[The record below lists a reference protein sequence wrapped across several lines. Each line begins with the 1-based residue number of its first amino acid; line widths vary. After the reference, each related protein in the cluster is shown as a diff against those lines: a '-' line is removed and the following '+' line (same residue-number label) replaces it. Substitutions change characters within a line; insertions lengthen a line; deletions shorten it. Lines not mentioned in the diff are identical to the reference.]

1 MKHIPSIKTRQRLK
15 FTPQLRN
22 AIGLLQLSGS
32 ELQLEIQQAIETNA
46 LLEIENNNP
55 HQFVDEVVDT
65 NSNPY
70 NESIRSDSDWPND
83 TRIEDQDDLYTDE
96 DSGIDRYWLPA
107 HERSDIDISRV
118 DAYEVADHS
127 VSLSDHLTQQIDFVS
142 LTVVQ
147 DAIAQAIID
156 GINDDGMLKN
166 SLIEIAASLRPEVNA
181 SLVEMEKVLKVIQD
195 LDPPGVGSR
204 NLQECLLI
212 QLRLLPKDSHSKRV
226 AIRVLADHFEFL
238 ASQDFDRLSRIL
250 NIPTKDLLEAVD
262 LVRSLNPRPGS
273 AIGSALTEYVTP
285 DVIAREDNG
294 RWLVELNPDVTPRV
308 RINPIYDQPSTM
320 STKFRSNDY
329 VRENLRHAKLF
340 LQGVEH
346 RNSTLAN
353 VSRCIVEHQRG
364 FLEQGLSAMKPLSLA
379 NISSKLDIHVS
390 TVSRIT
396 TRKYLLTPRGLFP
409 LKYFFSKTISTSDG
423 EPVASIAVQELIRN
437 IINREEKQDPLSD
450 NSISKLLESDGMK
463 IARRTVTKYRE
474 IMAIP
479 TSNKRKK
486 HYWALGIQVRRNT
499 LVGSKSIER

>member
-1 MKHIPSIKTRQRLK
+1 MRQIPSIKTRQRFK
-15 FTPQLRN
+15 ATPQLRN
-22 AIGLLQLSGS
+22 AIRLLQLSGS

-46 LLEIENNNP
+46 LLEIENNIP
-55 HQFVDEVVDT
+55 QQFVDT
-65 NSNPY
+65 NSHSY
-70 NESIRSDSDWPND
+70 NESIRSESYWPND
-83 TRIEDQDDLYTDE
+83 PRIEGQDDPYADE
-96 DSGIDRYWLPA
+96 DSGIDRYGLPA
-107 HERSDIDISRV
+107 HERSDIDRSHV
-118 DAYEVADHS
+118 DAYEVADRS
-127 VSLSDHLTQQIDFVS
+127 VSLSDHLTQQLDFAS

-147 DAIAQAIID
+147 DTIAQGIID
-156 GINDDGMLKN
+156 AINDDGMLRN
-166 SLIEIAASLRPEVNA
+166 SLVEIAASLRPEVNA
-181 SLVEMEKVLKVIQD
+181 SLVEMEEVLKVIQD

-204 NLQECLLI
+204 SLQECLLI
-212 QLRLLPKDSHSKRV
+212 QLRFLPKNSHSKRV

-238 ASQDFDRLSRIL
+238 ASRDFDRLSRIL

-273 AIGSALTEYVTP
+273 AIDSALTEYVTP
-285 DVIAREDNG
+285 DVIVREDNG
-294 RWLVELNPDVTPRV
+294 RWLVELNPDVTPRI

-320 STKFRSNDY
+320 STKFRSNAY

-353 VSRCIVEHQRG
+353 VSRCIVEHQHG
-364 FLEQGLSAMKPLSLA
+364 FLEHGLSAMKPLSLA

-396 TRKYLLTPRGLFP
+396 SRKYLLTPRGLFP
-409 LKYFFSKTISTSDG
+409 LKYFFSKTISTTDG

-437 IINREEKQDPLSD
+437 IIDREEKQDPLSD
-450 NSISKLLESDGMK
+450 NSISKLLASDGMK

-486 HYWALGIQVRRNT
+486 HYWALGIQVRRNKMG
-499 LVGSKSIER
+499 GSKSIER

>member
-1 MKHIPSIKTRQRLK
+1 L
-15 FTPQLRN
+15 
-22 AIGLLQLSGS
+22 
-32 ELQLEIQQAIETNA
+32 
-46 LLEIENNNP
+46 
-55 HQFVDEVVDT
+55 V
-65 NSNPY
+65 
-70 NESIRSDSDWPND
+70 
-83 TRIEDQDDLYTDE
+83 
-96 DSGIDRYWLPA
+96 
-107 HERSDIDISRV
+107 
-118 DAYEVADHS
+118 
-127 VSLSDHLTQQIDFVS
+127 
-142 LTVVQ
+142 
-147 DAIAQAIID
+147 
-156 GINDDGMLKN
+156 
-166 SLIEIAASLRPEVNA
+166 EIAASLRPEINA
-181 SLVEMEKVLKVIQD
+181 SLVEMEKVLKVIQG

-212 QLRLLPKDSHSKRV
+212 QLRLLPKDSHSKKV
-226 AIRVLADHFEFL
+226 AIRILADHFEFL

-250 NIPTKDLLEAVD
+250 NIPTEDLLEAVD

-285 DVIAREDNG
+285 DVIVREDNG

-340 LQGVEH
+340 LQSVEH

-353 VSRCIVEHQRG
+353 VSRCIVEHQHG

-379 NISSKLDIHVS
+379 NISSKLGIHVS

-409 LKYFFSKTISTSDG
+409 LKYFFSKTISTSNG
-423 EPVASIAVQELIRN
+423 NPVASIAVQELIRN
-437 IINREEKQDPLSD
+437 IIQREEKQDPLTD

-479 TSNKRKK
+479 KSNKRKK
-486 HYWALGIQVRRNT
+486 HYWALGIQVRQNKI
-499 LVGSKSIER
+499 VGSKSIDR